1 MTHSLT
7 LLNCLTRING
17 LTQKTRWRRSFT
29 AVMLVIV
36 GLFTLPAAFAAKL
49 TDIKVNN
56 GPTESRVTL
65 SFDGQPVYA
74 FFSLNSPERVVL
86 DVRQSGNLSGLPL
99 EFSGQNLLKR
109 IRSSTPKDAQST
121 RLVLELTQKAKT
133 RAVTQQ
139 SGNNYTVVMTMS
151 ATASAP
157 VRQTQPTL
165 SQNQN
170 NVSQNNASLNQT
182 NTPSPNAGRLTS
194 QASNTNTASRVTS
207 VNTHSVAKNPF
218 NNKPTVVVSSESVT
232 TNTSRP
238 IKTSSAAN
246 SSRVVVAI
254 DAGHGGQDP
263 GAIGQNGLKEKNVTI
278 AIARRL
284 EALLNS
290 DPMFKPVLTRN
301 GDYFIS
307 VMGRSDVARKQGANV
322 LVSVHAD
329 AAPNRSATGA
339 SVWVLSNRRANS
351 EMGNWLE
358 QHEKQSELL
367 GGAGDV
373 LANTA
378 SDPYLSQAVLD
389 LQFGHS
395 QRVGYDVAT
404 KVLNELQRVGD
415 IHKRRPEHASLGV
428 LRSPDIPSLLVE
440 TGFISNSTEER
451 LLGSSAYQEKIAQ
464 AIYKGLRSYFL
475 AHPLQADPKVENR
488 PLIETAAVDSSSQ
501 RSGVSQPE
509 PVVSN
514 ISSNAQ
520 GGRVSAA
527 KPVAAG
533 AVTKNRSQIHKVQ
546 RGETLSGIASQ
557 YGVSMAVLR
566 QNNTLKN
573 DVVWVG
579 QRLKIPASGATVA
592 AAAPKAVAKAKPSKS
607 QPVKHQVKRG
617 DTLSAIAARYGVS
630 MSEIERANKI
640 KSGNVQLGQTLT
652 IPQS

>member
-1 MTHSLT
+1 
-7 LLNCLTRING
+7 
-17 LTQKTRWRRSFT
+17 
-29 AVMLVIV
+29 MLVIV
-36 GLFTLPAAFAAKL
+36 GLFILPAAFAAKL

-151 ATASAP
+151 AAASAP
-157 VRQTQPTL
+157 VRQTQSVL
-165 SQNQN
+165 SQNN
-170 NVSQNNASLNQT
+170 TSLNQT

-207 VNTHSVAKNPF
+207 VNTNSVAKNPF

-238 IKTSSAAN
+238 IKTSSASN

>member
-1 MTHSLT
+1 
-7 LLNCLTRING
+7 
-17 LTQKTRWRRSFT
+17 
-29 AVMLVIV
+29 MLVIV

-151 ATASAP
+151 AAASAP
-157 VRQTQPTL
+157 VRQTQSVL
-165 SQNQN
+165 SQNN
-170 NVSQNNASLNQT
+170 TSLNQT

-194 QASNTNTASRVTS
+194 QASNTNTASRVAS
-207 VNTHSVAKNPF
+207 VNTNSVAKNPF

-514 ISSNAQ
+514 ISNNAQ
-520 GGRVSAA
+520 GGRVSAT

>member
-1 MTHSLT
+1 
-7 LLNCLTRING
+7 
-17 LTQKTRWRRSFT
+17 
-29 AVMLVIV
+29 MLVIV

-151 ATASAP
+151 AAASAP

-170 NVSQNNASLNQT
+170 NVSQNNAPLNQT

-520 GGRVSAA
+520 GGRVSATL
-527 KPVAAG
+527 PVAAG

>member
-151 ATASAP
+151 AAASAP
-157 VRQTQPTL
+157 VRQTQSVL
-165 SQNQN
+165 
-170 NVSQNNASLNQT
+170 SQNNAPLNQT

-207 VNTHSVAKNPF
+207 VNTNSVAKNPF

-238 IKTSSAAN
+238 IKTSSASN

-520 GGRVSAA
+520 GGRVSAT
-527 KPVAAG
+527 KPVVAG

-579 QRLKIPASGATVA
+579 QRLKIPASGVTVA